1 MPRSPKKT
9 FLSFLILFFAMVT
22 VLVPPSVIYA
32 ATFAGSSTVT
42 QTSSI
47 ENCRM
52 EGRTI
57 VFFGDSGAELSLCLL
72 KRRTSNPR
80 ILKITSPGGQASA
93 SMMSAYTIRAMG
105 LSIVVDR
112 YCNSSCANYLLPAAK
127 SITVP
132 EGSYVMVHG
141 SVGPPEE
148 MRAKIIE
155 TMMRESRLTRTEA
168 EAQIGPSMRESTIAY
183 EMQQNFKRDFNIRDN
198 FYAQPT
204 FREFPVGSVIVL
216 RENGERTNML
226 VSATAVRACLPR
238 VKVNSFWFPSSNEQ
252 KLEIVN
258 RFSRSTIAFPVVND
272 PFGC

>member
-1 MPRSPKKT
+1 M
-9 FLSFLILFFAMVT
+9 LFFAMVT
-22 VLVPPSVIYA
+22 VLVPPSVISA
-32 ATFAGSSTVT
+32 ATFASGSTAT
-42 QTSSI
+42 ETSPTK
-47 ENCRM
+47 NCRM

-72 KRRTSNPR
+72 QRRASNPK
-80 ILKITSPGGQASA
+80 IIKITSPGGQASA

-183 EMQQNFKRDFNIRDN
+183 EMQQNFKRDFSIRDN

-204 FREFPVGSVIVL
+204 FRELPVGSVIVL
-216 RENGERTNML
+216 RENGERTSIL
-226 VSATAVRACLPR
+226 LSATAVRACLPR